1 MKTVRIGD
9 VTLEVQRPPAGTETL
24 VPVGYL
30 EQGKEPQDV
39 LRILRFMLQKDSLGQ
54 DVYLI
59 GPPGPLRRELVMK
72 YCELVQRPVEYV
84 ALSQDTTESDL
95 KQRRE
100 ISKGTARYVDCAAVR
115 AAVCGSVLVLDGIE
129 KAERNVM
136 PLLNNLLENREM
148 ALEDGRFLV
157 SPKRYDTLLETHSV
171 EEMTAWKL
179 LRTSDRFRVVAL
191 GLPIPRYPGNSLD
204 PPFRSRFQARDVPS
218 LSIQEQLDEIM
229 ESGVQPAVELLA
241 KALVQTAAVLNDL
254 RHSEAIPASSAVP
267 EFPQQYQI
275 CVASIWRQFP
285 NLDPR
290 QVAELVFPFLGLLDG
305 TVDERGPIVNK
316 VFDKYSLRP
325 RKPMSQAPPQP
336 ASQLVVL
343 NQNQGQAPPPEQHD
357 ALEQVPLYTYRI
369 KEFVSMGQSNVKR
382 VRMEGLPLT
391 PAGDATEVVVT
402 VGGGEAVGGRSG
414 VWQFVQCEST
424 QRLLASMIEA
434 HAVGDLCLVG
444 EKGCGKSALVHEFA
458 DRLGYIVEHIPLYKD
473 ITARTL
479 LQRRVTHPNGDT
491 DWENSSL
498 ITAALLGRLA
508 LLDGVEQML
517 PGTIATLQQLVWNR
531 EVRLPDGRRLISRE
545 RFEALAE
552 REGCTT
558 EALEAMGIL
567 AIHPSFRIIAMARPT
582 GVKSGGAPTGT
593 WRDWLGSEVQSM
605 FRFIM
610 VRPFDAAEQ
619 KELLVTLVPHIAS
632 LHVDRLM

>member
-1 MKTVRIGD
+1 M
-9 VTLEVQRPPAGTETL
+9 GTETL

-30 EQGKEPQDV
+30 DQGNEPQDV

-59 GPPGPLRRELVMK
+59 GPPGPLRRELVLK
-72 YCELVQRPVEYV
+72 YCELVSRPVEYV

-100 ISKGTARYVDCAAVR
+100 ISQGTARYVDCAAVR
-115 AAVCGSVLVLDGIE
+115 AAVAGSVLVLDGIE

-157 SPKRYDTLLETHSV
+157 SPKRFDTLLETHS
-171 EEMTAWKL
+171 EDEMAAWKL

-218 LSIQEQLDEIM
+218 LGIHEQLDEIVDA
-229 ESGVQPAVELLA
+229 GINVETQALA

-267 EFPQQYQI
+267 EFPQQYQVI
-275 CVASIWRQFP
+275 VAQIWNQFP

-305 TVDERGPIVNK
+305 TVDERGPIIDK
-316 VFDKYSLRP
+316 VFSKYGLLPRSPLSREPADKP
-325 RKPMSQAPPQP
+325 K
-336 ASQLVVL
+336 SQLVVL
-343 NQNQGQAPPPEQHD
+343 NPNNSQSQMPGGAAEQD
-357 ALEQVPLYTYRI
+357 VLGESPLYTYRI
-369 KEFVSMGQSNVKR
+369 KEFVSFGQSNVKR
-382 VRMEGLPLT
+382 VRMEGVPLT
-391 PAGDATEVVVT
+391 RGAEPREVVVT
-402 VGGGEAVGGRSG
+402 VGGGEANGEGPGG
-414 VWQFVQCEST
+414 WLFVQCEST
-424 QRLLASMIEA
+424 QKLLASMVEA
-434 HAVGDLCLVG
+434 HSVGDFCLIG
-444 EKGCGKSALVHEFA
+444 EKGCGKSTLVHEFA

-508 LLDGVEQML
+508 VLDGVEQML
-517 PGTIATLQQLVWNR
+517 PGTVATLQQLVWNR
-531 EVRLPDGRRLISRE
+531 EVRLPDGKRLISRE
-545 RFEALAE
+545 RFEALAV
-552 REGCTT
+552 REACSA
-558 EALEAMGIL
+558 EALEALGIL
-567 AIHPSFRIIAMARPT
+567 PIHPSFRIIAMARPT

-610 VRPFDAAEQ
+610 VRPFDAQEQ
-619 KELLVTLVPHIAS
+619 KELLVTLVPQVAPRHI
-632 LHVDRLM
+632 DRLM